1 MSAYAV
7 NPRKVVHQTIDGEAI
22 LIQFE
27 TGAYYSLAGAGAEIW
42 HLLAGGRSIDEIVTR
57 LGQAYDAGADEL
69 RHAVEGLVEELTQE
83 DLIEPGP
90 EASLSPSTKDG
101 NTPAGERSAFQPP
114 MLEKFTDMQDFL
126 LVDPIH
132 EVDESG
138 WPSVKAEG

>member
-1 MSAYAV
+1 MPDFII
-7 NPRKVVHQTIDGEAI
+7 NPKVVGETVEGETI
-22 LIQFE
+22 LIHLE
-27 TGAYYSLAGAGAEIW
+27 TGSYYSLTGAGAEIW
-42 HLLAGGRSIDEIVTR
+42 DLLADGCSIDEIVTR

-83 DLIEPGP
+83 DLIEPGAT
-90 EASLSPSTKDG
+90 ASLSSATKDG
-101 NTPAGERSAFQPP
+101 NRPARERSAFQPP
-114 MLEKFTDMQDFL
+114 VLEKFTDMQDFL